1 MKRILI
7 LLFSLFV
14 LTGCSDYR
22 ELTDMA
28 IASSI
33 GLDIKDGNYNVIVH
47 VLDAKKTGEKD
58 VSPNI
63 KIYESSGK
71 TLHEALRK
79 IVLESPQKLYVGH
92 FNSFVISE
100 SFAKEGIS
108 KIFDFILRD
117 SEVEKSFNLIVT
129 KNNINEIMNINN
141 SDSNVPLQDISKS
154 IDLSTNIEGSTSS
167 ITFDRFI
174 ESVMK
179 IGIDPV
185 LPVILIKD
193 EDDKKTI
200 SLDEQIAIFKD
211 DKLVSYLNKDNTF
224 IYNLLNNNLSSSV
237 FSFKC
242 DKSNYGSI
250 EILDYSSNYYY
261 DFDLN
266 KIITEVDIISSLSE
280 LNCNMNIENNKIMD
294 EIENKIKNELSKNI
308 NNFFN
313 EIKKSESDILGIE
326 QYIYRNNYLFYEKNK
341 NNISELLSNSEID
354 LNLNIT
360 IEQIG
365 SLKKGNEKIDWK
377 I

>member
-92 FNSFVISE
+92 LNSFVISE
-100 SFAKEGIS
+100 RFAKEGIS

-129 KNNINEIMNINN
+129 KNNIDEIMNINN

-294 EIENKIKNELSKNI
+294 EIEIRIKNELSKNI

-365 SLKKGNEKIDWK
+365 SLKKGNEKID
-377 I
+377 

>member
-92 FNSFVISE
+92 LNSFVISE

-117 SEVEKSFNLIVT
+117 SEVEKSFNLMVT

-200 SLDEQIAIFKD
+200 SLDEQNAIFKD

-242 DKSNYGSI
+242 DKNDYGSI

-266 KIITEVDIISSLSE
+266 KIITEVDIVSGLSE

-294 EIENKIKNELSKNI
+294 EIEKKIKNELSENI

-365 SLKKGNEKIDWK
+365 SLKKGNEKID
-377 I
+377 

>member
-1 MKRILI
+1 
-7 LLFSLFV
+7 
-14 LTGCSDYR
+14 
-22 ELTDMA
+22 
-28 IASSI
+28 
-33 GLDIKDGNYNVIVH
+33 
-47 VLDAKKTGEKD
+47 
-58 VSPNI
+58 
-63 KIYESSGK
+63 
-71 TLHEALRK
+71 
-79 IVLESPQKLYVGH
+79 
-92 FNSFVISE
+92 
-100 SFAKEGIS
+100 
-108 KIFDFILRD
+108 
-117 SEVEKSFNLIVT
+117 
-129 KNNINEIMNINN
+129 MNINN

-294 EIENKIKNELSKNI
+294 EIEIRIKNELSKNI

-365 SLKKGNEKIDWK
+365 SLKKGNEKID
-377 I
+377 

>member
-14 LTGCSDYR
+14 LTGCPDYR

-92 FNSFVISE
+92 LNSFVISE

-129 KNNINEIMNINN
+129 KNNIDEIMNINN

-294 EIENKIKNELSKNI
+294 EIENKIKNELSENI

>member
-14 LTGCSDYR
+14 LIGCSDYR

-129 KNNINEIMNINN
+129 KNNIDEIMNINN

-266 KIITEVDIISSLSE
+266 KIITEVDIVSSLSE

-294 EIENKIKNELSKNI
+294 EIEKKIKNELSENI

-365 SLKKGNEKIDWK
+365 SLKKGNEKID
-377 I
+377 

>member
-14 LTGCSDYR
+14 LTGCPDYR

-92 FNSFVISE
+92 LNSFVISE
-100 SFAKEGIS
+100 RFAKEGIS

-117 SEVEKSFNLIVT
+117 SEVEKSFNLMVT

-141 SDSNVPLQDISKS
+141 SDSNVPLQDISKN

-174 ESVMK
+174 ESVIK

-294 EIENKIKNELSKNI
+294 EIEIRIKNELSKNI

-365 SLKKGNEKIDWK
+365 SLKKGNEKID
-377 I
+377 

>member
-14 LTGCSDYR
+14 LTGCPDYR

-92 FNSFVISE
+92 LNSFVISE
-100 SFAKEGIS
+100 RFAKEGIS

-266 KIITEVDIISSLSE
+266 KIITEVDIVSSLSE

-294 EIENKIKNELSKNI
+294 EIEIRIKNELSKNI

-365 SLKKGNEKIDWK
+365 SLKKGNEKID
-377 I
+377 

>member
-14 LTGCSDYR
+14 LTGCPDYR

-92 FNSFVISE
+92 LNSFVISE
-100 SFAKEGIS
+100 RFAKEGIS

-117 SEVEKSFNLIVT
+117 SEVEKSFNLMVT

-141 SDSNVPLQDISKS
+141 SDSNVPLQDISKN

-174 ESVMK
+174 ESVIK

-294 EIENKIKNELSKNI
+294 EIEIIIKNELSKNI

-365 SLKKGNEKIDWK
+365 SLKKGNEKID
-377 I
+377 

>member
-14 LTGCSDYR
+14 LTGCPDYR

-167 ITFDRFI
+167 MTFDRFI

-242 DKSNYGSI
+242 DKNDYGSI

-294 EIENKIKNELSKNI
+294 EIEKKIKNELSENI

-365 SLKKGNEKIDWK
+365 SLKKGNEKID
-377 I
+377 

>member
-14 LTGCSDYR
+14 LTGCPDYR

-33 GLDIKDGNYNVIVH
+33 GLDIEDGNYNVIVH

-92 FNSFVISE
+92 LNSFVISE
-100 SFAKEGIS
+100 RFAKEGIS

-117 SEVEKSFNLIVT
+117 SEVEKSFNLMVT

-141 SDSNVPLQDISKS
+141 SDSNVPLQDISKN

-174 ESVMK
+174 ESVIK

-294 EIENKIKNELSKNI
+294 EIEIRIKNELSKNI

-365 SLKKGNEKIDWK
+365 SLKKGNEKID
-377 I
+377 

>member
-79 IVLESPQKLYVGH
+79 IVLESPQKLYASH
-92 FNSFVISE
+92 LNSFVISE
-100 SFAKEGIS
+100 RFAKEGIS

-117 SEVEKSFNLIVT
+117 SEVEKSFNLMVT

-141 SDSNVPLQDISKS
+141 SDSNVPLQDISKN

-294 EIENKIKNELSKNI
+294 EIENKIKNELLENI

-365 SLKKGNEKIDWK
+365 SLKKGNEKID
-377 I
+377 

>member
-92 FNSFVISE
+92 LNSFVISE
-100 SFAKEGIS
+100 RFAKEGIS

-117 SEVEKSFNLIVT
+117 SEVEKSFNLMVT

-266 KIITEVDIISSLSE
+266 KIITEVDIVSSLSE

-294 EIENKIKNELSKNI
+294 EIEKKIKNELSENI

-365 SLKKGNEKIDWK
+365 SLKKGNEKID
-377 I
+377 

>member
-14 LTGCSDYR
+14 LTGCPDYR

-92 FNSFVISE
+92 LNSFVISE

-117 SEVEKSFNLIVT
+117 SEVEKSFNLMVT

-141 SDSNVPLQDISKS
+141 SDSNVPLQDISKN

-242 DKSNYGSI
+242 DKNDYGSI

-280 LNCNMNIENNKIMD
+280 LNCNMNIENNKIID
-294 EIENKIKNELSKNI
+294 EIENKIKNELSENI

-341 NNISELLSNSEID
+341 NNISELLSNSKMD
-354 LNLNIT
+354 LNVNIT

-365 SLKKGNEKIDWK
+365 SLKKGNEKID
-377 I
+377 

>member
-92 FNSFVISE
+92 LNSFVISE
-100 SFAKEGIS
+100 RFAKEGIS

-117 SEVEKSFNLIVT
+117 SEVEKSFNLMVT

-266 KIITEVDIISSLSE
+266 KIITEVDIVSSLSE

-294 EIENKIKNELSKNI
+294 EIEKKIKNELSENI